1 MSGSSRLPFVDPSE
15 GSVTDGPAVERDRHG
30 TDMAAMELAAA
41 ATLDSLPEHLWV
53 GAPPVPIELIVEEHF
68 GLIVIEAEDPAE
80 IPGAPKVA
88 EGVRFSGMLMADRG
102 EIWVSAA
109 DAREWPPRKRFT
121 IAHELG
127 HFVLHRHNVDPA
139 LYQAADVS
147 ATGAAPADSIR
158 SEADP
163 EAATILPRL
172 EAEANAFAAALLM
185 PARLVRETHAS
196 VDGNLDRIQA
206 TFQSSKAALERR
218 LRTLGLLTA

>member
-1 MSGSSRLPFVDPSE
+1 MSLADRFPLVSPAD
-15 GSVTDGPAVERDRHG
+15 GSVTDGTVVERDRHG

-41 ATLDSLPEHLWV
+41 QTLDSLPQRLWNWE
-53 GAPPVPIELIVEEHF
+53 PPVPVEVIAEEHF

-80 IPGAPKVA
+80 IPGAPTVA

-127 HFVLHRHNVDPA
+127 HFVLHRHSVDPA

-158 SEADP
+158 SQADP

-185 PARLVRETHAS
+185 PARLMREVHAAAGG
-196 VDGNLDRIQA
+196 DLETIQEV
-206 TFQSSKAALERR
+206 FNSSKAALERR
-218 LRTLGLLTA
+218 LRTLGLRTA

>member
-1 MSGSSRLPFVDPSE
+1 MSASTPYVDPFD

-30 TDMAAMELAAA
+30 TDMFAMELAAA
-41 ATLDSLPEHLWV
+41 QTLDSLPDRLW
-53 GAPPVPIELIVEEHF
+53 GWSPPIPIKAIAEEHF
-68 GLIVIEAEDPAE
+68 GLIVIEFERPSD
-80 IPGAPKVA
+80 IPGAPEVSDN
-88 EGVRFSGMLMADRG
+88 VRFSGMLMADRG

-127 HFVLHRHNVDPA
+127 HFVLHRHSVDPA
-139 LYQAADVS
+139 LYQAADIS

-163 EAATILPRL
+163 ESAKLLPRL

-185 PARLVRETHAS
+185 PARLLRQAHAEL
-196 VDGNLDRIQA
+196 DGDIDRLQEI
-206 TFQSSKAALERR
+206 FDSSKAALERR
-218 LRTLGLLTA
+218 LRTLGLLAA

>member
-1 MSGSSRLPFVDPSE
+1 MV
-15 GSVTDGPAVERDRHG
+15 
-30 TDMAAMELAAA
+30 AMELAAA
-41 ATLDSLPEHLWV
+41 LTLDSLPERLWSWT
-53 GAPPVPIELIVEEHF
+53 PPVPIEAIAEEHF
-68 GLIVIEAEDPAE
+68 GMIVIEAEDPAD
-80 IPGAPKVA
+80 IPGAPQVA

-127 HFVLHRHNVDPA
+127 HFVLHRHSVDPA
-139 LYQAADVS
+139 IYQAADIS
-147 ATGAAPADSIR
+147 ATGAAAADSIR

-163 EAATILPRL
+163 EAATLLPRL

-185 PARLVRETHAS
+185 PARLLRESHAA
-196 VDGNLDRIQA
+196 VEGDLERLQE
-206 TFQSSKAALERR
+206 TFNSSKAALERR